1 MQLCGSSE
9 LDPIADPTVA
19 GTMVFGGIDNSLYDG
34 EMLYTPIVKKWYYEV
49 VVTNI
54 AVNTM
59 QESLGLDCKKVNV
72 HTKIIH
78 LCAEISDLFR
88 ISKHP
93 SMYFLF
99 IT

>member
-19 GTMVFGGIDNSLYDG
+19 GTMVFGGIDSSLYDG

-49 VVTNI
+49 IITDI

-59 QESLGLDCKKVNV
+59 QESLGLDCKKVYTNV
-72 HTKIIH
+72 SCYHKTEP
-78 LCAEISDLFR
+78 AAISV
-88 ISKHP
+88 
-93 SMYFLF
+93 
-99 IT
+99 